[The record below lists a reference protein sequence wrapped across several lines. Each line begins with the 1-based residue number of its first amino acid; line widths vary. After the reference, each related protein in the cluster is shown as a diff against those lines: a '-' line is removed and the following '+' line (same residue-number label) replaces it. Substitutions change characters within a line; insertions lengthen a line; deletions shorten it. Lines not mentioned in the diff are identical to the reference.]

1 MPFSGNRADTAR
13 RSLAGSSPTI
23 VAFSLRDP
31 KGDDAPTAAAKSIRK
46 TDRRQSRA
54 RIRAALIGL
63 GLLLVW
69 RPLWA
74 DEPEHKEDTHPG
86 HRGDGAWAAA
96 DACAARIT
104 RAESRQLPGALA
116 DPFRAIEALPG
127 VTPVASGLPY
137 FFVRGAP
144 PGNVGYFFDGIRLP
158 LLFHVFFGP
167 SVLHPSMIQ
176 KVDLYRGGYPAE
188 YGRYA
193 GAVVA
198 ADLDRPISNGAAKPR
213 CASSMP
219 ARWWRRLSPT
229 AREA

>member
-1 MPFSGNRADTAR
+1 MHGQR
-13 RSLAGSSPTI
+13 PT
-23 VAFSLRDP
+23 P
-31 KGDDAPTAAAKSIRK
+31 AAAR
-46 TDRRQSRA
+46 
-54 RIRAALIGL
+54 L
-63 GLLLVW
+63 
-69 RPLWA
+69 
-74 DEPEHKEDTHPG
+74 
-86 HRGDGAWAAA
+86 
-96 DACAARIT
+96 T

-198 ADLDRPISNGAAKPR
+198 ADLEPPHFQWRGEATVRLFDAGALVEAPFANGAG
-213 CASSMP
+213 SVDD
-219 ARWWRRLSPT
+219 RRSLFVHSRDHLG
-229 AREA
+229 AQ